1 MASYTFY
8 RQFTFLAGLFSKPK
22 LPTMKRGYCGMMVFK
37 RRQVVVLSLILL
49 IIVAGYLQ
57 YSYKKSSSAVSDKES
72 GRLGE
77 AVYVD
82 NMDNEPADADDISM
96 NEKTSKKAVSASKQA
111 TDFFAQARLDK
122 EVVRSRDT
130 EALKEI
136 SEDPG
141 SLNEVK
147 AEAYN
152 CMMMLVNNSE
162 KEANIET
169 LVKERGF
176 EDVIV
181 LVAEDGSVD
190 VVVKAPSLS
199 SAQTAQIADI
209 VTRHAGVD
217 MSKLHI
223 TNIY

>member
-1 MASYTFY
+1 
-8 RQFTFLAGLFSKPK
+8 
-22 LPTMKRGYCGMMVFK
+22 MMVFK

-57 YSYKKSSSAVSDKES
+57 YSYKKSSSAVSDRDS
-72 GRLGE
+72 GRMGE

-82 NMDNEPADADDISM
+82 NMENEQADTGDIGL
-96 NEKTSKKAVSASKQA
+96 NENTGQKAISASKQA

-147 AEAYN
+147 AEAYDY
-152 CMMMLVNNSE
+152 MMKIVNNSE

-169 LVKERGF
+169 LIKERGF

-190 VVVKAPSLS
+190 IVVKAPSLS

-209 VTRHAGVD
+209 VMRHAGVD
-217 MSKLHI
+217 MLKLHI
-223 TNIY
+223 KNIY